1 MNHKRSYLSTSALKA
16 FAKSPNHYIEYVN
29 GERKAT
35 PAMELGSA
43 IHCAILEPNE
53 WHDRY
58 TIVPKVDRRTKA
70 GKEAWELFQK
80 SSEGKTVLTDEQ
92 HRTMDLARIAVHAD
106 PLAKNLID
114 TAVAFEQERETVISH
129 TPYRGIADIVGN
141 GWVADLKTAAD
152 GSPDAFQRQ
161 AFNLKY
167 HEQAAAYCRIFGVAK
182 FYFIVV
188 ETTAPYNT
196 TVFEQSADARDRADG
211 NLMRLIHEWEAWDG
225 TPRTYTA
232 EVQELNLP
240 RWA

>member
-1 MNHKRSYLSTSALKA
+1 MIRKSERLTDAEDTLLEADLEQISEAAYVVRIYHNAITYVLDYDEATHMRLVELGHKAEKGEIALAMGSAYAVQRHHRNRHDMNHKRSYLSTSALKA

-43 IHCAILEPNE
+43 IHCAILEPDE

-92 HRTMDLARIAVHAD
+92 HRTMDMARIAVHAD

-114 TAVAFEQERETVISH
+114 TAVAFEQ
-129 TPYRGIADIVGN
+129 
-141 GWVADLKTAAD
+141 
-152 GSPDAFQRQ
+152 QR
-161 AFNLKY
+161 K
-167 HEQAAAYCRIFGVAK
+167 R
-182 FYFIVV
+182 
-188 ETTAPYNT
+188 
-196 TVFEQSADARDRADG
+196 
-211 NLMRLIHEWEAWDG
+211 
-225 TPRTYTA
+225 
-232 EVQELNLP
+232 
-240 RWA
+240 

>member
-43 IHCAILEPNE
+43 IHCAILEPDE

-92 HRTMDLARIAVHAD
+92 HRTMDMARIAVHAD

-114 TAVAFEQERETVISH
+114 TAVAFEQQ
-129 TPYRGIADIVGN
+129 GN
-141 GWVADLKTAAD
+141 GDKPHTLQRDSRHRRKRMGRRPQDRSRRQPRRLPTA
-152 GSPDAFQRQ
+152 SLQ
-161 AFNLKY
+161 L
-167 HEQAAAYCRIFGVAK
+167 
-182 FYFIVV
+182 
-188 ETTAPYNT
+188 
-196 TVFEQSADARDRADG
+196 
-211 NLMRLIHEWEAWDG
+211 
-225 TPRTYTA
+225 
-232 EVQELNLP
+232 EVP
-240 RWA
+240 

>member
-16 FAKSPNHYIEYVN
+16 YAKSPNHYIEYVN

-43 IHCAILEPNE
+43 IHCAILEPDE

-58 TIVPKVDRRTKA
+58 TVVPKVDRRTKA
-70 GKEAWELFQK
+70 GKAAWETFNIA
-80 SSEGKTVLTDEQ
+80 SIGKTVLTDEQ
-92 HRTMDLARIAVHAD
+92 HRTMDMARIAVHAD

-114 TAVAFEQERETVISH
+114 TAVAFEQQRETVISA

-141 GWVADLKTAAD
+141 GWVADIKTAAD
-152 GSPDAFQRQ
+152 GSPDSFQRQ

-167 HEQAAAYCRIFGVAK
+167 HEQAAAYCRIWGVET

-196 TVFEQSADARDRADG
+196 CVFKQSADARDRADD
-211 NLMRLIHEWEAWDG
+211 NLMRLVQEWEAWDG
-225 TPRTYTA
+225 KPRTYTDNI
-232 EVQELNLP
+232 QTLNLP